1 MILSNAARES
11 ATGYDNIFVAVALS
25 SLTDVRRLI
34 LGFSMLLT
42 AIVSAAV
49 PEPDVVFYGRV
60 TRSPLNTAYVPAGVT
75 WSLSGNAETLAASKT
90 TVVSVNGESFYLT
103 RIPFETRQLAD
114 NTPLPATPNT
124 LSLPAAAT
132 PYTRSATVDGRPA
145 ILPAGTG
152 SFSYGAATQGLIERL
167 DLVIGE
173 TFAEW
178 SQRLFGSVV
187 SQTAD
192 ADGDGRT
199 NYQEYV
205 AGTDPQNPASAFRA
219 TSIVPAGANSVA
231 ITWRSIA
238 GKSYFI
244 DRSFD
249 FQTWTTIAPV
259 VLATNPQTTFTDSAF
274 PSGQPKVFY
283 RISVRQ

>member
-1 MILSNAARES
+1 M
-11 ATGYDNIFVAVALS
+11 
-25 SLTDVRRLI
+25 
-34 LGFSMLLT
+34 
-42 AIVSAAV
+42 
-49 PEPDVVFYGRV
+49 VFYGHV
-60 TRSPLNTAYVPAGVT
+60 TRSPLDTAYVPAGVT
-75 WSLSGNAETLAASKT
+75 WSLSGNAETLAVSQT
-90 TVVSVNGESFYLT
+90 TVVSVNGETFYLT

-114 NTPLPATPNT
+114 HTPLPATANT

-152 SFSYGAATQGLIERL
+152 SFSYGAATEGLIERL

-178 SQRLFGSVV
+178 SQRLFGTPV

-205 AGTDPQNPASAFRA
+205 AGTDPKNPASAFRA
-219 TSIVPAGANSVA
+219 TITPAGVGGLTITWQSVA
-231 ITWRSIA
+231 GKHYTVERSLNMQA
-238 GKSYFI
+238 
-244 DRSFD
+244 
-249 FQTWTTIAPV
+249 WTTVASDVIAS
-259 VLATNPQTTFTDSAF
+259 ASQTTFADMAF
-274 PSGQPKVFY
+274 PVGQQRVFY
-283 RISVRQ
+283 RIGVQP